1 MELKAISEL
10 NGYTFV
16 VPYQQRGYKWTPD
29 NIKVLLDDFKDFLN
43 NKEKKMYCLQPIAVV
58 PINEK
63 EKRFEVIDGQQRL
76 TTLYL
81 LWMYLFDNKQI
92 YQFDFQRDE
101 NNERRTFLKV
111 ISKIKKENDRKID
124 YFYISR
130 AYLTI
135 KEWFHDRDIFDLLK
149 EESERCVLGE
159 SETIDKVK
167 DQFRKLLSAQKDL
180 KSIQVL
186 WYTVDSGADHDS
198 FRNINSGKIQLS
210 NSDLIKALLLNNT
223 NGFENR
229 QQIAAQFESM
239 ERQLAEN
246 RFWYMLQKKDIEP
259 LKGQSRIDLL
269 FNIVADV
276 NSEDYQ
282 IDSRKSFS
290 KFSKYTVV
298 ELAKMW
304 KNVREKYQRFRDLF
318 DDPYTFHYVGFLTY
332 CGKNLNDILCKYAD
346 SKKQYFKDYLKG
358 SIKRRLIHESLDE
371 YSFEDPKEALRKL
384 FVLHNIETLLCR
396 YEDLKEKKGL
406 KFSYENFPFE
416 LLYSHTWNIEHI
428 ASNTDN
434 NLKKESDRRDWIES
448 IEADFTSMIRN
459 KSLQKR
465 LQTELGI
472 LKSKATDSNNPI
484 TTIKALNILE
494 KILSDNNNDN
504 EFEKL
509 KSEAELDLGNKENF
523 DKLYKYV
530 VKVVDDNPIS
540 EEDKNGIGNLV
551 LLDEHTNKSFHN
563 SLFPRKRRIVI
574 MASGLRNDKDTEKDV
589 ESLYIPICTQ
599 QVYTKSYNK
608 QSTVNLNCW
617 GREDYDAYYSDM
629 QEKLKDYFT
638 SKQGEQ

>member
-10 NGYTFV
+10 NEYTFV

-58 PINEK
+58 PINENG
-63 EKRFEVIDGQQRL
+63 KRYEVIDGQQRL

-81 LWMYLFDNKQI
+81 LWMYLFGKQI
-92 YQFDFQRDE
+92 YRFVFDRDE
-101 NNERRTFLKV
+101 KNERQTFLND
-111 ISKIKKENDRKID
+111 ISKIKEENDRKID

-135 KEWFHDRDIFDLLK
+135 KEWFRDRDTFELLK
-149 EESERCVLGE
+149 DESERCVLGE

-167 DQFRKLLSAQKDL
+167 NQFRKLLSAQKDL

-186 WYTVDSGADHDS
+186 WYTIDSGAAHDS

-229 QQIAAQFESM
+229 QQIAAQFELM

-246 RFWYMLQKKDIEP
+246 RFWYMLQQKDIEP

-371 YSFEDPKEALRKL
+371 YSFEDPKDALRKL

-396 YEDLKEKKGL
+396 YENLKEKKGL

-428 ASNTDN
+428 ASHTDN
-434 NLKKESDRRDWIES
+434 NLAKKEDRKDWIES
-448 IEADFTSMIRN
+448 IEADFKSMIDN
-459 KSLQKR
+459 KSLKKR
-465 LQTELGI
+465 LQTELDI
-472 LKSKATDSNNPI
+472 LRTKATDSDNPI
-484 TTIKALNILE
+484 TAIEAINYLK
-494 KILSDNNNDN
+494 KILDDN

-509 KSEAELDLGNKENF
+509 KSEAELDLGNTENF

-530 VKVVDDNPIS
+530 VKVVNDNPIS
-540 EEDKNGIGNLV
+540 EEDKNGLGNLV

-574 MASGLRNDKDTEKDV
+574 IASGLKNDNDTEENV
-589 ESLYIPICTQ
+589 ESAYIPICTQ

-608 QSTVNLNCW
+608 RSALNLNCW
-617 GREDYDAYYSDM
+617 GQEDYDAYYADM